1 LTTFTVLGAG
11 MMGSAF
17 CVPLHDQGHRIHL
30 VGTHLDHAI
39 IESLRSTRIH
49 PTLGVEIPAG
59 VEFHHLEALGEVCPE
74 TDWIILGVNSRG
86 IQWAADQLQ
95 SLIQS
100 EAHIVFLTKGLTAA
114 ENGLLILP
122 EFFRNLLP
130 AELGKSLHLY
140 AIGGPSIAG
149 ELARRQPTSV
159 VLTARDDHRLRE
171 LADLIQNPYYWVHT
185 SSDIN
190 GVEFCVALKNLYSV
204 GVGMAQALGDPS
216 QGSVPSPQAH
226 NPAAAVYAQS
236 LAEMIYLV
244 SQNSGNME
252 TTTWLA
258 GAGDLYVT
266 CQGGRNSR
274 FGRQLGSGKSLDDV
288 RDHLMKGETIEGYE
302 VALAIGQA
310 LRAQIRNGKLAAARL
325 PLLTFLLDVM
335 LDSGPVSIPWTRFH
349 GWALA

>member
-1 LTTFTVLGAG
+1 

-30 VGTHLDHAI
+30 VGTHLDRAI
-39 IESLRSTRIH
+39 IESLRRSKIH

-59 VEFHHLEALGEVCPE
+59 VVFHHFEELGEVCHE

-95 SLIQS
+95 AWIQS
-100 EAHIVFLTKGLTAA
+100 ESRIVFLTKGLTAA
-114 ENGLLILP
+114 SDGLLILP
-122 EFFRNLLP
+122 EYFRGLLP
-130 AELGKSLHLY
+130 EELGKSLHLY

-159 VLTARDDHRLRE
+159 VLTARDEHRLRE
-171 LADLIQNPYYWVHT
+171 LAGLIQNRYYVVHT
-185 SSDIN
+185 STDIE

-204 GVGMAQALGDPS
+204 GVGIAQAPSDPT
-216 QGSVPSPQAH
+216 QGSESTPRAH

-244 SQNSGNME
+244 GQNGGTME
-252 TTTWLA
+252 TATWLA

-274 FGRQLGSGKSLDDV
+274 FGRLLGAGKPPDEV
-288 RDHLMKGETIEGYE
+288 RNELMKGETIEGYE
-302 VALAIGQA
+302 VALAIGVA
-310 LRAQIRNGKLAAARL
+310 LRAQIKSGRLAASRL

-335 LDSGPVSIPWTRFH
+335 LDSGPASIPWSRFH
-349 GWALA
+349 G